1 MYRKLIY
8 LSLSAILICLSANG
22 QTKKIKKAESQFDD
36 YAYANAIEN
45 YERLVKEGFT
55 DEEIYRNLGDANYF
69 NARYKDASG
78 WYSQLFA
85 LENVTI
91 DADYMYRYANTLK
104 STKEYEASDIW
115 MQKYIAA
122 KSDEVRAKLYSTNP
136 DYRKKIEAQSGR
148 YDIKNLPFNSPQ
160 SDFAPSFNGEQ
171 LVFSTARDSGTVAQR
186 IHQWN
191 NRSFLNLY
199 ASNASGSGD
208 FTNAE
213 KLSNGLNRKTHES
226 STVFT
231 KDGSMVYF
239 TRNNSENGNFSRDNE
254 GVSRL
259 KIYRAELKDG
269 TWTNISE
276 LPFNGDDYSCAHP
289 ALSPAGDKLYFASDM
304 PGTLGQS
311 DIFVVDLNEDG
322 SIGPTV
328 NLGEKIN
335 TESRETFPHITENN
349 ALYFSS
355 DGRPGLGGL
364 DIYATN
370 LQDMDTIYVV
380 NIGKPVNGEE
390 DDFSFILNE
399 STGKGFFASNRE
411 GGKGED
417 DIYSF
422 TENEKIDLECHTM
435 VTGMIKDKELGEP
448 LGNAVIAIYSG
459 NDLISETVSAKDGS
473 FVLDGDC
480 KEGQYKLIVSKTD
493 YDQENEMFSVSNAN
507 DTEGIEIALEKTI
520 KKAPPGTDLVKFLNL
535 EPIYF
540 DLDKAEIRP
549 DASRTMMTVLEYM
562 KAFPD
567 LKIQVQSHTDAKAS
581 ANYNI
586 RLSQRRAE
594 NTVAYLLANGANE
607 AMVTGEGFGETRL
620 TNECTTRESCEDEK
634 HQENRRSEFIVVH

>member
-1 MYRKLIY
+1 MYKKLIY
-8 LSLSAILICLSANG
+8 LSLSAILICLSVNG
-22 QTKKIKKAESQFDD
+22 QTKKIKNAEREFDD

-45 YERLVKEGFT
+45 YERLVKEGLT

-85 LENVTI
+85 LEGVSL

-115 MQKYIAA
+115 MNKYIAA
-122 KSDEVRAKLYSTNP
+122 KSDEIRAKLYVDNP
-136 DYRKKIEAQSGR
+136 DYRKKIEEQSGR

-160 SDFAPSFNGEQ
+160 SDFSPSFNGDQ
-171 LVFSTARDSGTVAQR
+171 LVFSSARDSGTIAQR

-199 ASNASGSGD
+199 ASNASSSGD
-208 FTNAE
+208 FTTSE
-213 KLSNGLNRKTHES
+213 KFSNGLNRKTHES
-226 STVFT
+226 STAFT

-259 KIYRAELKDG
+259 KIYRAQLKDG
-269 TWTNISE
+269 VWTNITE

-289 ALSPAGDKLYFASDM
+289 ALNPEGDKLYFASDM

-311 DIFVVDLNEDG
+311 DIFVADLNEDG
-322 SIGPTV
+322 SIGPAV
-328 NLGEKIN
+328 NLGAKIN
-335 TESRETFPHITENN
+335 TESRETFPYITENN
-349 ALYFSS
+349 VLYFSS

-364 DIYATN
+364 DVYATK
-370 LQDMDTIYVV
+370 LQDVANAYVL
-380 NIGKPVNGEE
+380 NIGKPVNSEE

-411 GGKGED
+411 GGKGDD

-422 TENEKIDLECHTM
+422 TENEKIDLECHTI
-435 VTGMIKDKELGEP
+435 VSGIVKGKESGEP
-448 LGNAVIAIYSG
+448 LGDAIVALYSG
-459 NDLISETVSAKDGS
+459 NDLISESVSTADGS
-473 FVLDGDC
+473 FTLEGNC
-480 KEGQYKLIVSKTD
+480 QEGQYKLLVSKTE
-493 YDQENEMFSVSNAN
+493 YDPENEMFSVSNAN
-507 DTEGIEIALEKTI
+507 DIEGIEIALAKAI
-520 KKAPPGTDLVKFLNL
+520 KRASPGTDLVRFLNL

-549 DASRTMMTVLEYM
+549 DASRTMIAVIEYM
-562 KAFPD
+562 KAFPN
-567 LKIQVQSHTDAKAS
+567 LRIQVQSHTDAKAS

-594 NTVAYLLANGANE
+594 NTVAYLLANGASE
-607 AMVTGEGFGETRL
+607 AMISGEGFGETRL
-620 TNECTTRESCEDEK
+620 SNECTTRQSCEDEK
-634 HQENRRSEFIVVH
+634 HQENRRSEFIVME